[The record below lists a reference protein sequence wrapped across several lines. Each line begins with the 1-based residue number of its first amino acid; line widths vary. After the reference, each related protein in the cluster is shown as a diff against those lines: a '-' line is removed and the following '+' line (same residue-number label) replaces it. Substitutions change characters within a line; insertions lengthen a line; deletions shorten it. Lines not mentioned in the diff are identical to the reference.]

1 MKYFEVL
8 AICVSMLVAH
18 VFADRLRAAEAPDL
32 VAAAGA
38 IASKGTEQTIC
49 GGQGWLFLRPE
60 VRHVSVGPFW
70 GDAAAKVSRA
80 RNPESADPMDAVVDY
95 DKQCRALGIELILLP
110 VPPKSVIYPD
120 ALAGLPAKRLD
131 VNHQTFYAAL
141 RAKGVNVLDMTD
153 RFFEKR
159 DAGEPLYCKQDSHWS
174 SPAMALTA
182 EAVAK
187 TLREREWAKSL
198 KPNEFTAKPLKIDMR
213 GDLADTTA
221 PTEPVT
227 LRQVVNNKGKTI
239 PPDSASPIV
248 LIGDSHCL
256 VFHAGG
262 DMHAVGA
269 GFADQLALELKSP
282 VDVIGIRG
290 SGARPARVALARRAR
305 ESEWLAGKKIVIWCF
320 AAREFTEADA
330 WGRVPV
336 KP

>member
-1 MKYFEVL
+1 MKRFEVL
-8 AICVSMLVAH
+8 AICVALVVAH
-18 VFADRLRAAEAPDL
+18 LFVSRARAAEAPDL
-32 VAAAGA
+32 VSAAGA
-38 IASKGTEQTIC
+38 IAGKGTEQTIR
-49 GGQGWLFLRPE
+49 GAQGWLFLRSE

-80 RNPESADPMDAVVDY
+80 RNPESADPMDAIVDY
-95 DKQCRALGIELILLP
+95 DKQCRVLGIELILLP

-131 VNHQTFYAAL
+131 INHQAFYAAL

-174 SPAMALTA
+174 APAMALTA

-187 TLREREWAKSL
+187 SLRGREWMKSL
-198 KPNEFTAKPLKIDMR
+198 KPGDFAAKALRIDMK
-213 GDLADTTA
+213 GDLADTAT
-221 PTEPVT
+221 PTEPVM
-227 LRQVVNNKGKTI
+227 LRQVINNKGETV
-239 PPDSASPIV
+239 PPDAASPVV
-248 LIGDSHCL
+248 LMGDSHCL

-290 SGARPARVALARRAR
+290 SGARPARIALARRAR
-305 ESEWLAGKKIVIWCF
+305 DAGWIAGKRVIIWCF